1 LTGPEQMSS
10 KSTGPRPRRIDG
22 FAPIADYAVLG
33 NGSTVA
39 LVALDGQIDWWP
51 LPSIDS
57 APIFAALLDARRG
70 GHLNLCPAGSFEVA
84 RRYLPDSNVLE
95 TTFRTDTGTVT
106 VTDALT
112 VGRAGRLPWAEMVR
126 CIQGVEGEV
135 ALRWEIV
142 PGDRFGL
149 SKPDIYTSGGPDAE
163 KLVVD
168 MGDLHLAVHT
178 FDVGKPKIE
187 KARITGRFSVPA
199 GKRAVLAITG
209 SESEP
214 LFYPSRAAFEARV
227 DTTVAEWREWAKG
240 IDYVGDWDQ
249 AVRRSAFALKLLLY
263 APTGAI
269 AAAATTSLPERIG
282 GNKNWDYRFLWV
294 RDAAFTLNALI
305 NLGLDEEVQAA
316 ISFLLRTI
324 RASEPDLH
332 IFYALDGTVPAS
344 EREVRIPGYRGSK
357 PVRTGNDA
365 DGQLQLGVYG
375 DLFDTI
381 WNYVDDGHLLDD
393 GTSALLADIADRCCK
408 AWRRKD
414 AGIWELHES
423 QHYTISKMGCWV
435 ALDRA
440 VRLNERGQLDSRH
453 ARRWARERDAVK
465 AWIDEHCWSEAKSS
479 YTFYAGTER
488 LDAAT
493 LLAGRTGFDRGE
505 RLAGTIAAV
514 RRELTTG
521 ALVYRYSGAEAEEGA
536 FLACSF
542 WLVSALA
549 NLGRLD
555 EAHALMDDVVALG
568 NDVGLFA
575 EQLDPATGA
584 MLGNYPQG
592 LSHLALIDAA
602 LCIKFARETENKRDG
617 G

>member
-1 LTGPEQMSS
+1 VWLAPSRCAEPGAEVFRQPT
-10 KSTGPRPRRIDG
+10 RLDG

-51 LPSIDS
+51 LPRIDS
-57 APIFAALLDARRG
+57 PPIFAALLDARRG
-70 GHLNLCPAGSFEVA
+70 GHLNLCPQGRFEVS

-112 VGRAGRLPWAEMVR
+112 VGRAGRLPWAELVR
-126 CIQGVEGEV
+126 CIQGVVGEV
-135 ALRWEIV
+135 ALQWEIV

-149 SKPDIYTSGGPDAE
+149 SSP
-163 KLVVD
+163 KLRTRADGDEIVVD
-168 MGDLHLAVHT
+168 MGELHLAVHC
-178 FDVGKPKIE
+178 FDVGDPKME
-187 KARITGRFSVPA
+187 KRRIAGTFSVAA
-199 GKRAVLAITG
+199 GTRSVLAITG

-214 LFYPSRAAFEARV
+214 LFFPSRAAFEARV
-227 DTTVAEWREWAKG
+227 DTTVAEWHEWSKG
-240 IDYVGDWDQ
+240 ITYDGDWEA

-282 GNKNWDYRFLWV
+282 GDKNWDYRYLWV
-294 RDAAFTLNALI
+294 RDAAFTVNALI

-316 ISFLLRTI
+316 VSFLLRTI
-324 RASEPDLH
+324 RASEPNLH
-332 IFYALDGTVPAS
+332 IFYALDGSVSRS
-344 EREVRIPGYRGSK
+344 EREVKLPGYRSSK
-357 PVRTGNDA
+357 PVRVGNDA
-365 DGQLQLGVYG
+365 EGQLQLGVFG

-381 WNYVDDGHLLDD
+381 WNYVDDGHLLDQASSD
-393 GTSALLADIADRCCK
+393 LLADIADRCCK

-414 AGIWELHES
+414 AGIWELDDI

-440 VRLNERGQLDSRH
+440 VRLNERGQLESRH

-465 AWIDEHCWSEAKSS
+465 AWVDEHCWSEAKSS
-479 YTFYAGTER
+479 YTFYAGTDQ

-514 RRELTTG
+514 CRELVTG
-521 ALVYRYSGAEAEEGA
+521 PLVYRYSGARDEEGA
-536 FLACSF
+536 FLSCSF
-542 WLVSALA
+542 WLVGALA
-549 NLGRLD
+549 NVGKVD
-555 EAHALMDDVVALG
+555 EARSLMDDAVALG

-575 EQLDPATGA
+575 EQMDPASGA

-602 LCIKFARETENKRDG
+602 LCIQLANTY
-617 G
+617 